1 MRNQGKAFFLFFFF
15 DNHECALNA
24 LIATFCLTVRE
35 KRKEEKEEKNTYGVY
50 LQSWEKNGP
59 QVGMTRGRLS
69 TYEDD
74 IRSSD
79 IFIFLVKSK

>member
-35 KRKEEKEEKNTYGVY
+35 KKKGREGGKKYIWCIFTIMGKKWPPGRNDSRKIIN
-50 LQSWEKNGP
+50 L
-59 QVGMTRGRLS
+59 RR
-69 TYEDD
+69 
-74 IRSSD
+74 
-79 IFIFLVKSK
+79 